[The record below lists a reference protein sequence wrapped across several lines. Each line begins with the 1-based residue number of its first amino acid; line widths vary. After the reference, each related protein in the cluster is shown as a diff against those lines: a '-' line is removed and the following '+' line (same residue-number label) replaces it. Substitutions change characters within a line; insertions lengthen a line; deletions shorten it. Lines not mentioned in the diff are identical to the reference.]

1 MTYNQFYSYIYLP
14 VYVIEVNLFILQI
27 FIQSIQYA
35 LYRYIYI
42 LHHEILTKKQYLP
55 HQHAT
60 YVLG

>member
-14 VYVIEVNLFILQI
+14 VYVIEVNLL
-27 FIQSIQYA
+27 SYKY
-35 LYRYIYI
+35 LYKAYNMHNIDTYIS
-42 LHHEILTKKQYLP
+42 HHEILTKKQYLP